1 MDIQVPLNQL
11 RFGHEDQEAINAR
24 VVGRNDDIAA
34 LAANL
39 HARGQIENLIVKR
52 NVDGGYSV
60 SNGNRRLAA
69 FHMIYGEGSD
79 QLVNCTVRDVDGA
92 GAFEDSLTTAVT
104 AKQLHPVD
112 QYEAFA
118 RLAES
123 GKENEEIAR
132 QYGLTDKD
140 VQRALALGHLS
151 PQVRDA
157 WRHGEIKAEVAQAF
171 TLAATHKAQDKLF
184 DKLAKQNGLH
194 AHVIRRELGATDS
207 EVGQLLP
214 FVGADAYR
222 AAGGTVTVD
231 LFGDAHIVSDPALLK
246 QLASDRLQEV
256 CDNLK
261 AEGWAWAKSMSDL
274 PTGARWWKKVEPK
287 ALQFEGDEEQRL
299 KALQSERKALE
310 DRYQSDEEFD
320 YDEYE
325 EGMERLDRDIES
337 LEGLVRARSFTDRQK
352 AAAGCIV
359 DIDEGALIVT
369 YGVREPEEVKSAG
382 GDAGESGKKKAVN
395 KAAKNDPPDDV
406 ADAEISNALVHRLSV
421 QLTTGTAT
429 ALAQDHELALCVLL
443 AGFAADHGCG
453 VRLSVIGL
461 GGSTLDLFGTC
472 NFVDALTLARK
483 LKHEERLALVA
494 EIAAAALD
502 FQNKPLDQNPTDR
515 LHGPRSVCAAIDAVL
530 LNPALRGA
538 FDARDYFGAVPKA
551 IALAAIA
558 DALGPDAA
566 KPLANKPKA
575 DIVDFAIAN
584 VPGTGWLPPQLRAA
598 GYDGPPIGKTVKLPP
613 ACKAAA
619 KKKAA
624 PTKRG
629 KAAPLKKR
637 APAKKAAKK
646 AAKKRKAA

>member
-39 HARGQIENLIVKR
+39 NARGQIENLIVKR
-52 NVDGGYSV
+52 NADGGYSV

-69 FHMIYGEGSD
+69 FHMIYGESSD

-123 GKENEEIAR
+123 GKENEEIAQ

-151 PQVRDA
+151 PKVRDA

-194 AHVIRRELGATDS
+194 AHVIRRELGATDR

-287 ALQFEGDEEQRL
+287 ALQFDGDEEQRL

-310 DRYQSDEEFD
+310 DRYQSDDEVD

-325 EGMERLDRDIES
+325 EGMERLDRDIKL
-337 LEGLVRARSFTDRQK
+337 LEGVVRARSFTDRQK

-369 YGVREPEEVKSAG
+369 YGVREPEEVKASG
-382 GDAGESGKKKAVN
+382 GDADGGKKAAE
-395 KAAKNDPPDDV
+395 KAAKRAPPEDV
-406 ADAEISNALVHRLSV
+406 ADADISNALNHRLTV
-421 QLTTGTAT
+421 ALTVGTAT
-429 ALAQDHELALCVLL
+429 ALAQDHELSLCVVL
-443 AGFAADHGCG
+443 AGLAAYGGQG
-453 VRLSVIGL
+453 VNLTVSGM
-461 GGSTLDLFGTC
+461 GGRTLNLFGTSE
-472 NFVDALTLARK
+472 FSDALALARK

-494 EIAAAALD
+494 EVAAAALD
-502 FQNKPLDQNPTDR
+502 FQNKPLDQDPTDR
-515 LHGPRSVCAAIDAVL
+515 LHGPRSICAAIDPAL

-538 FDARDYFGAVPKA
+538 FDARDYFGAVPKP

-558 DALGPDAA
+558 EALGPDAA
-566 KPLANKPKA
+566 KPLGNKPKA
-575 DIVDFAIAN
+575 DIVDFAVAN
-584 VPGTGWLPPQLRAA
+584 VPETGWLPPQLRAA
-598 GYDGPPIGKTVKLPP
+598 GYDGPPIGKSVKLPP
-613 ACKAAA
+613 ARKAKAASTKAKPRAKPAA
-619 KKKAA
+619 KK
-624 PTKRG
+624 
-629 KAAPLKKR
+629 
-637 APAKKAAKK
+637 APAKKATKK
-646 AAKKRKAA
+646 SAAKKRKAA